1 MMEAVRQRQL
11 PHAMTVQEM
20 RYAMC
25 QIYAQADPILYESRA
40 RSVRIMG
47 VITTIKLENLF
58 WQTLAE
64 LAADND
70 LTTNQL
76 IAKLHDEVTTHLGE
90 ASNFASFLRVTCL
103 RYQSLKTD
111 AELATTAATA
121 ATKISAAA

>member
-1 MMEAVRQRQL
+1 
-11 PHAMTVQEM
+11 
-20 RYAMC
+20 MC

-70 LTTNQL
+70 LTTSQL

-90 ASNFASFLRVTCL
+90 ASNFSSFLRVTCL

-111 AELATTAATA
+111 AGFAATAATA
-121 ATKISAAA
+121 ATKISATA